1 MVYVMLTYLKHVYF
15 FSTTVKKEKA
25 EFLKKPDNVEVTEE
39 EDVRFE
45 TTVSAI
51 PEPTIEW

>member
-1 MVYVMLTYLKHVYF
+1 MLTYLKHVYI